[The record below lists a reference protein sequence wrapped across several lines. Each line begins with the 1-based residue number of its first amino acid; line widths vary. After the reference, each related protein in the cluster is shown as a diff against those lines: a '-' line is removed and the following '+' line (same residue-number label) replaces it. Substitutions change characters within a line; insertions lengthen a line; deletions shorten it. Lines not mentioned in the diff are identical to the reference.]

1 MARGRGRG
9 HGGCGGRGGRGENE
23 PAPEAPQDMAAI
35 LAEMQAMR
43 AELNALCQ
51 VPPNGGGGTGDPPPS
66 TTGGSDPPAGGNVQ
80 RPLEL
85 RQWCGM
91 HLELFAGNGA
101 PVEAAD
107 WLSAVVDKLE
117 AFQIPSPDWVRYAGQ
132 LLKGEALVWWRSVI
146 SSRNATSGPVTW

>member
-43 AELNALCQ
+43 AELNALRQ

-66 TTGGSDPPAGGNVQ
+66 TTGGSDPLARGNVQ

-107 WLSAVVDKLE
+107 WLSTVVDKLE
-117 AFQIPSPDWVRYAGQ
+117 AFQIPSLDWVRYAGQ

-146 SSRNATSGPVTW
+146 SSRNATSGPVT